1 MATATHTQLG
11 ARTRLTVTGSVAS
24 YAAGTRLAIETTG
37 TTSLVQVLRVKLKRT
52 AGTAASFTPRI
63 FSTSGGSSGTVAQ
76 QFAGSS
82 TVVADLFDVV
92 ASGVLFDTDGSGKF
106 YLEPGPNAGS
116 DNAFDY
122 EVVIEVL

>member
-11 ARTRLTVTGSVAS
+11 ARTRLTVTGSVTNYS
-24 YAAGTRLAIETTG
+24 AGTRLAVETTG

-63 FSTSGGSSGTVAQ
+63 YSASAGAIGTVAQ

-82 TVVADLFDVV
+82 TVIADLFDVV
-92 ASGVLFDTDGSGKF
+92 CSGVVFDTDAGGKL
-106 YLEPGPNAGS
+106 YLEIGPNAGA

-122 EVVIEVL
+122 ELVVEVL

>member
-1 MATATHTQLG
+1 MATATHTQYG
-11 ARTRLTVTGSVAS
+11 SRTRLTFSGSVTS
-24 YAAGTRLAIETTG
+24 YSAGTRIALETTNQ
-37 TTSLVQVLRVKLKRT
+37 TTLVQVLRVKLKRT

-63 FSTSGGSSGTVAQ
+63 YSTAAGAIGTVAQ

-92 ASGVLFDTDGSGKF
+92 ASGVLFDTDTVGKL
-106 YLEPGPNAGS
+106 YLEPGPNAGA

-122 EVVIEVL
+122 EVVLEVL

>member
-11 ARTRLTVTGSVAS
+11 TRTRLTVTGSVTS
-24 YAAGTRLAIETTG
+24 YAAGTRLPIETTG

-63 FSTSGGSSGTVAQ
+63 YSTAAGAIGTVAQ

-82 TVVADLFDVV
+82 TVIADLFDVV
-92 ASGVLFDTDGSGKF
+92 ASGVLFDTDAAGKL

-122 EVVIEVL
+122 EVVLEVL

>member
-11 ARTRLTVTGSVAS
+11 ARTRLTVTGSVTN
-24 YAAGTRLAIETTG
+24 YAAGTRLAVETTG
-37 TTSLVQVLRVKLKRT
+37 GPSLVEVKRLKIKRT

-63 FSTSGGSSGTVAQ
+63 YSTSAGAIGTVAQ

-82 TVVADLFDVV
+82 TVIADLFDV
-92 ASGVLFDTDGSGKF
+92 ACTGVLFDTDAAGKF
-106 YLEPGPNAGS
+106 YVEPGPNAGA

-122 EVVIEVL
+122 EVVLEVL

>member
-11 ARTRLTVTGSVAS
+11 ARTRLTVTGSVTS

-63 FSTSGGSSGTVAQ
+63 YSTSAGAIGTVAQ

-82 TVVADLFDVV
+82 TVIADLFDVV
-92 ASGVLFDTDGSGKF
+92 ASGVLFDTDAAGKL

-122 EVVIEVL
+122 EVVLEVL

>member
-1 MATATHTQLG
+1 MATATHTQYG
-11 ARTRLTVTGSVAS
+11 SRTRLTFTGSVTS
-24 YAAGTRLAIETTG
+24 YSAGTRLALETTNQ
-37 TTSLVQVLRVKLKRT
+37 TTLVQVLRVKLKRT

-63 FSTSGGSSGTVAQ
+63 YSTAAGAIGTVAQ

-92 ASGVLFDTDGSGKF
+92 ASGVLFDTDTVGKL
-106 YLEPGPNAGS
+106 YLEPGPNAGA

-122 EVVIEVL
+122 EVVLEVL

>member
-11 ARTRLTVTGSVAS
+11 ARTRLTFTGSVTS
-24 YAAGTRLAIETTG
+24 YSAGTRLALETTNQ
-37 TTSLVQVLRVKLKRT
+37 TTLVQVLRVKLKRT

-63 FSTSGGSSGTVAQ
+63 YSTAAGAIGTVAQ

-92 ASGVLFDTDGSGKF
+92 ASGMLFDTDTVGKL
-106 YLEPGPNAGS
+106 YLEPGPNAGA

-122 EVVIEVL
+122 EVVLEVL

>member
-37 TTSLVQVLRVKLKRT
+37 TTSLVQVLRIKLKRT

-63 FSTSGGSSGTVAQ
+63 FSTSGGATGTVAQ
-76 QFAGSS
+76 QFVGSS
-82 TVVADLFDVV
+82 TVIADLFDVV
-92 ASGVLFDTDGSGKF
+92 ASGVLFDTDAGGKL
-106 YLEPGPNAGS
+106 YLEIGPNAGS

-122 EVVIEVL
+122 EVVLEVL

>member
-11 ARTRLTVTGSVAS
+11 ARTRLTFTGSVTS
-24 YAAGTRLAIETTG
+24 YSAGTRLALETTNR
-37 TTSLVQVLRVKLKRT
+37 TTLVQVLRVKLKRT

-63 FSTSGGSSGTVAQ
+63 YSTAAGAIGTVAQ

-92 ASGVLFDTDGSGKF
+92 ASGVLFDTDTVGKL
-106 YLEPGPNAGS
+106 YLEPGPNAGA

-122 EVVIEVL
+122 EVVLEVL

>member
-1 MATATHTQLG
+1 MATATHTQYG
-11 ARTRLTVTGSVAS
+11 SRTRLTVTGSVTS
-24 YAAGTRLAIETTG
+24 YAAGTRLAIETGGEVT
-37 TTSLVQVLRVKLKRT
+37 LVQVLRYKLKRT

-76 QFAGSS
+76 QFVGSS
-82 TVVADLFDVV
+82 TVIADLFDVV
-92 ASGVLFDTDGSGKF
+92 CSGVVFDTDATGKL

-122 EVVIEVL
+122 EVVLEVL

>member
-11 ARTRLTVTGSVAS
+11 ARTRLTFTGSVTS
-24 YAAGTRLAIETTG
+24 YSAGTRLALETTNR
-37 TTSLVQVLRVKLKRT
+37 TTLVQVLRVKLKRT

-63 FSTSGGSSGTVAQ
+63 YSTSAGAIGTVAQ

-92 ASGVLFDTDGSGKF
+92 ASGVLFDTDTVGKL
-106 YLEPGPNAGS
+106 YLEPGPNAGA

-122 EVVIEVL
+122 EVVLEVL